1 MDNTTNNTQEIGF
14 GAREYPPAIRL
25 RAQGSS
31 PFVIVCDHASNRL
44 PPSNAGLGLSQIA
57 QQTHIAWDPGA
68 LAVSFGLS
76 QRLDATLI
84 YATFSRLLID
94 PNRPLEADD
103 LIPTM
108 SEGIKIPGNHD
119 LAQAERVRRIEAFH
133 QPYHEMIDA
142 ELERRDARAQ
152 PSVIIAIHSFTPTYL
167 GTVRPWPV
175 GLLPAK
181 DTGFSQ
187 DLFDA
192 LSSDD
197 PALNV
202 GWNEP
207 YAAADGVYCTLE
219 QHADSRQHPATL
231 VELRNDELTTN
242 AHVSDWADRL
252 ARCLR
257 SAYQSD

>member
-1 MDNTTNNTQEIGF
+1 MDTPTGDTQEISF
-14 GAREYPPAIRL
+14 EAREYPPAIQL

-44 PPSNAGLGLSQIA
+44 PPSYAGLGLSQIA

-68 LAVSFGLS
+68 LALSLGLS
-76 QRLDATLI
+76 RRLDATLI
-84 YATFSRLLID
+84 YATYSRLLID
-94 PNRPLEADD
+94 PNRPLGADD
-103 LIPTM
+103 LIPTK
-108 SEGIKIPGNHD
+108 SEGIDIPGNQN
-119 LAQAERVRRIEAFH
+119 LAQTERARRIKAFH
-133 QPYHEMIDA
+133 RPYHTMIDA
-142 ELERRDARAQ
+142 ELGRRAALAQ

-167 GTVRPWPV
+167 GAVRPWPI

-219 QHADSRQHPATL
+219 QHADSPQHPATL
-231 VELRNDELTTN
+231 VELRNNELTTN
-242 AHVSDWADRL
+242 AHVNDWADRL

-257 SAYQSD
+257 TAYQPD